1 MSIIPAGVYPEM
13 FEGKDGDIMRNK
25 YGIGTRPLVIYTGTL
40 DNFQRID
47 LLLKAMQIVVNK
59 IGNALLLAVGN
70 IINPSDLSRNKKIAE
85 DLGIDKNVIF
95 TDERPLEEIPY
106 FLASADVAVVPRPTT
121 SGFPVKLL
129 NYMAAGKAIV
139 TFEGSAKGLKHMF
152 NAIVA
157 RNDNWEELG
166 KGILTLLMNPALA
179 SELGKNARKTIE
191 GNFDWNSLA
200 KKIEKIYDEVLNP
213 YT

>member
-1 MSIIPAGVYPEM
+1 M
-13 FEGKDGDIMRNK
+13 FEGKDPKIIRDRYN
-25 YGIGTRPLVIYTGTL
+25 IGSRPLIIYTGTL
-40 DNFQRID
+40 DTFQRID
-47 LLLKAMQIVVNK
+47 YLIKAMQIVTATIDEAV
-59 IGNALLLAVGN
+59 LLIVGN
-70 IINPSDLSRNKKIAE
+70 IINPLDLDRLRKLAI
-85 DLGIDKNVIF
+85 DTGVDKNIIF

-166 KGILTLLMNPALA
+166 KGILTILKNHSLA
-179 SELGKNARKTIE
+179 AELGKNAKKTIE

-200 KKIEKIYDEVLNP
+200 KKIEKIYERISTP
-213 YT
+213 K